1 MGGEGAVWKK
11 RWGPASI
18 LPPRQSPGP
27 PAPRAEP
34 ASGRIRRLLRAGTNV
49 LAQTLAR
56 PADGPPPRR
65 RQDRGGRTPP
75 DHSAQ
80 SCDPTQ
86 RPPRHPPSSSEPAR
100 CPAASRD
107 FVGPAS
113 SPEVGHP
120 TTSRHRCPAGAFGAV
135 VRSDAAAA
143 ASSAILLRAGTLPG
157 CAAGPLSAQLL
168 APTWDSPPRLDIAA
182 AAIIRTAR
190 KVPSAGAVLRSNTA
204 TSGALV
210 MASAS
215 GTARGDRS
223 CTYITLSVVGVRWQH
238 VSALSWSRALA
249 NFVRPRTII
258 TRAVDGRA
266 SRDCAFA
273 GVCLFCTLMCLNRS
287 VCIFHPVC
295 CWKQCLHFLK
305 KVIWYCSDDSS
316 TWR

>member
-1 MGGEGAVWKK
+1 MARRLVVARTEEDE
-11 RWGPASI
+11 RRRSI
-18 LPPRQSPGP
+18 RRS
-27 PAPRAEP
+27 RAIRR
-34 ASGRIRRLLRAGTNV
+34 SGRRVI
-49 LAQTLAR
+49 
-56 PADGPPPRR
+56 
-65 RQDRGGRTPP
+65 
-75 DHSAQ
+75 
-80 SCDPTQ
+80 
-86 RPPRHPPSSSEPAR
+86 RHPPLSRHAAR
-100 CPAASRD
+100 RRRGT

-157 CAAGPLSAQLL
+157 GAAGPLSAQPL

-190 KVPSAGAVLRSNTA
+190 KVPSAGAVSRSNTA
-204 TSGALV
+204 ASGALV

-215 GTARGDRS
+215 GTAQGGRS

-238 VSALSWSRALA
+238 VSASSWSRALA
-249 NFVRPRTII
+249 NFVRPRAII

-266 SRDCAFA
+266 SRDCAFSV
-273 GVCLFCTLMCLNRS
+273 VCLFCPLMCLNRS

-295 CWKQCLHFLK
+295 CWKQCLHFVK
-305 KVIWYCSDDSS
+305 KSHPILQ
-316 TWR
+316 R